1 MEIAMTTM
9 QDLMDHLEKCGDV
22 GLELVLPSG
31 QAMPAHFH
39 VTEVGR
45 VRKNFVDCGGTPRET
60 EACVLQVWVATD
72 VDHRLTASKLLKI
85 LKIGETLFP
94 KKDIPVDFEVDLGT
108 VSILAL
114 QDITSATGDTN
125 GVARLVLGRKH
136 TECLAPDR
144 CGVPTGVGLQVLSSG
159 CGPGCC

>member
-1 MEIAMTTM
+1 MTKM
-9 QDLMDHLEKCGDV
+9 QELMDHLAKCGDV
-22 GLELVLPSG
+22 GLEIVLPSG
-31 QAMPAHFH
+31 QTMPAHFH

-45 VRKNFVDCGGTPRET
+45 VRKNFVDCGGTLRET

-85 LKIGETLFP
+85 LKVGERLFP
-94 KKDIPVDFEVDLGT
+94 TKDVPVDFEVDLGT

-114 QDITSATGDTN
+114 QKVTFATEDVN
-125 GVARLVLGRKH
+125 GCARLVLGRKH

>member
-1 MEIAMTTM
+1 MITLQELI
-9 QDLMDHLEKCGDV
+9 DYLEKSGEI
-22 GLELVLPSG
+22 GLEVVLPSG
-31 QAMPAHFH
+31 QTMPAHFH

-45 VRKNFVDCGGTPRET
+45 VRKNFVDCGGTLRET

-85 LKIGETLFP
+85 LKIGERLFP
-94 KKDIPVDFEVDLGT
+94 TTDIPVDFEIDLGT

-114 QDITSATGDTN
+114 QEVTFATKEASSAL
-125 GVARLVLGRKH
+125 ARLVLGRKH